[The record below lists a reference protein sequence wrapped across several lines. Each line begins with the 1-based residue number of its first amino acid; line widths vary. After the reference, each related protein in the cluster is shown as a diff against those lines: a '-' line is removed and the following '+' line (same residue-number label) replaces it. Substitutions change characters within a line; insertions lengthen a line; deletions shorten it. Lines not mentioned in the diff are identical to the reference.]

1 LIYLYVGL
9 GMAMLLPIM
18 VGLQT
23 AVSVSELE
31 QGEVAFQ
38 SLGSKILLDWE
49 DELVSKSPESLS
61 AKAEGEEVLPGLVVH
76 IYGDNNRCLVPKNN
90 VFNEKCP
97 EEYSSWL
104 MR

>member
-31 QGEVAFQ
+31 QGEVSFQ
-38 SLGSKILLDWE
+38 ALGGKTLRDWE
-49 DELVSKSPESLS
+49 DEHVLNSPEALS
-61 AKAEGEEVLPGLVVH
+61 AKAEGVGYEVR
-76 IYGDNNRCLVPKNN
+76 IYGGSKRCLVPKDNT
-90 VFNEKCP
+90 FNEKCP
-97 EEYSSWL
+97 EEYPSWL
-104 MR
+104 TR

>member
-31 QGEVAFQ
+31 QGERSFQ
-38 SLGSKILLDWE
+38 FSSGKALQDWE
-49 DELVSKSPESLS
+49 GELDLKSAASLASAGDGNELVD
-61 AKAEGEEVLPGLVVH
+61 GYVVRAA
-76 IYGDNNRCLVPKNN
+76 GNNGYCLVPKGSD
-90 VFNEKCP
+90 EKCP
-97 EEYSSWL
+97 VEY
-104 MR
+104 

>member
-31 QGEVAFQ
+31 QGERSFQ
-38 SLGSKILLDWE
+38 SLGGKILLDWE
-49 DELVSKSPESLS
+49 GEHVLKSPEELS
-61 AKAEGEEVLPGLVVH
+61 AKAEGTDYELRM
-76 IYGDNNRCLVPKNN
+76 YGGNKHCLVPKNN
-90 VFNEKCP
+90 DFNEKCP
-97 EEYSSWL
+97 EEYPLWL

>member
-31 QGEVAFQ
+31 QGERSFQ
-38 SLGSKILLDWE
+38 LASGQTLRDWE
-49 DELVSKSPESLS
+49 KQLDLKSASSLAAAGQGAEVVQGYVVRAYGES
-61 AKAEGEEVLPGLVVH
+61 H
-76 IYGDNNRCLVPKNN
+76 YCLVPKDSD
-90 VFNEKCP
+90 EKCSP
-97 EEYSSWL
+97 EY
-104 MR
+104 